1 MNDLLANPAIQSS
14 PIPFFTALLVA
25 TVLGFSDLQ
34 GGPRIAGPAVLAGSL
49 VAYVVALGLPPPPP
63 KSFGQKIAYIAILAV
78 FTGLFFGRRMQAL
91 AVAALGI
98 VWIGCRKIMAAPSPD
113 HLSIGLILAGTAVAL
128 FASERD
134 AKDGADKA
142 APLLIVCFAMA
153 GLTFMGAS
161 ASIAQNAPAVSA
173 ALGGLLVMNWPKR
186 RFGPNATARLVPI
199 IVLAALATQIALFT
213 TAPAWVL
220 ALLLPA
226 LFADQLLDRLPAGH
240 KALTRPVLIA
250 FIASVP
256 AVATLLVAWY
266 AVFSTP
272 SLGY

>member
-1 MNDLLANPAIQSS
+1 
-14 PIPFFTALLVA
+14 
-25 TVLGFSDLQ
+25 
-34 GGPRIAGPAVLAGSL
+34 
-49 VAYVVALGLPPPPP
+49 
-63 KSFGQKIAYIAILAV
+63 
-78 FTGLFFGRRMQAL
+78 MQAL

-161 ASIAQNAPAVSA
+161 ASIAQNATAVSA

-186 RFGPNATARLVPI
+186 RFGLNATARLVPI
-199 IVLAALATQIALFT
+199 IVLAGLATQIALFT

-226 LFADQLLDRLPAGH
+226 LFADQLLDRWPAGH

-250 FIASVP
+250 FIALVP